1 MRQVVLLTVFMG
13 ALSACGDA
21 STEKKSEA
29 PEAATPISI
38 AASNTATN
46 PLCKIFAPDELK
58 PYIGAAVLPPENA
71 TGGCQW
77 AEKDGDGDVTIGV
90 ADARYH
96 SENNLSDT
104 YQPVSDVG
112 TKGYSTQAMGG
123 WQAGAIIGEQTVNV
137 MIAGPA
143 ASREQAI
150 ALLKETV
157 KRLQKK

>member
-1 MRQVVLLTVFMG
+1 MRQVVLLTVFMA

-38 AASNTATN
+38 AASNAATN
-46 PLCKIFAPDELK
+46 PVCKIFAPDELK
-58 PYIGAAVLPPENA
+58 PYLGAAVLPPENA

-77 AEKDGDGDVTIGV
+77 AEKDGDGDVTISV
-90 ADARYH
+90 VDARYH
-96 SENNLSDT
+96 VEIKSDT

-157 KRLQKK
+157 KRLEKI